1 MKNSMVNRMRLATA
15 VAGMVLAFAGF
26 AHAGAVGTAR
36 SEKPQ
41 KAKAGMLNITFAT
54 EVGGVTL
61 EPGEYEVKQVNS
73 ADGPVIRITRY
84 TYNPY
89 AQEGLPVHE
98 WDEVAKVK
106 VTMRSLA
113 SKAVSTQLLL
123 ASDTSRP
130 IGLEIRGNSFEYLF

>member
-1 MKNSMVNRMRLATA
+1 MKHSMVNRMRLGTAIATIIF
-15 VAGMVLAFAGF
+15 VVTGF
-26 AHAGAVGTAR
+26 AHAGAATSHA
-36 SEKPQ
+36 EKPQ
-41 KAKAGMLNITFAT
+41 KAKAGMLNITFTT

-61 EPGEYEVKQVNS
+61 EPGEYEVKQVKS
-73 ADGPVIRITRY
+73 ATGPVVRFTRY
-84 TYNPY
+84 HYNPY

-113 SKAVSTQLLL
+113 SKAASTQLLL